1 MQSTNNIEIER
12 KFLVQKA
19 SFLSSIY
26 GKDMVQ
32 GFILTKKEK
41 SVRVRIT
48 GEKATLTV
56 KGETFGSVRQEFEYP
71 IPVEEAREMLFL
83 CERPLIEK
91 CRYEIPWGSLVWEV
105 DVFHGEN
112 EGLIVAEIELPEV
125 DYYLDLP
132 VWIGEE
138 VTSDPRYFNSN
149 LILYPYSAWDK

>member
-1 MQSTNNIEIER
+1 MGLEIER

-83 CERPLIEK
+83 CERPLIDK
-91 CRYEIPWGSLVWEV
+91 CRYEIPWGSLIWEV

-132 VWIGEE
+132 EWIGEE